1 MQHAAHGG
9 NGDTSNG
16 PRFSPP
22 AGAPV
27 GALGAQAT
35 ALLQHI
41 RFHARVVDGVF
52 EEVDLFHW
60 TTLEQPLVAVRFQP
74 KATAR
79 LNDLSLIER
88 P

>member
-35 ALLQHI
+35 ALLQHV

-52 EEVDLFHW
+52 EGVDLFHW

-74 KATAR
+74 KAAAC
-79 LNDLSLIER
+79 LDDLSSIKL